1 MVTKDATNSIGTGR
15 QHLVA
20 FVLLLIATGAFFF
33 PVLFQGQSLTAVRN
47 DETIVH
53 PWTPLLPTLGVGPV
67 QSDQADLSY
76 PWQVDLTQALDQGTI
91 PFWNPDAFIGGYPLY
106 TNGSSAQL
114 FPLHLAGALLLSP
127 VAAHDALCFIEVLFA
142 GFFTYL
148 LLRELKIGMAGA
160 MLAAIAWM
168 FSTFNMAWLNF
179 EVVSPIQF
187 LLPLG
192 LLLVHRAW
200 RKSTWTAALMAGLCL
215 GITML
220 AGHVLWMAITCVVVG
235 AYAVALAAP
244 PAWEAWHA
252 NDRARLRHTL
262 AIPVVMVVSAA
273 GVAAVELFPLASAL
287 GSSQRHSFSY
297 SDLSKFI
304 PGEGSNALS
313 PPSTLAHI
321 FYPISDPLSVSNINT
336 SMIFAGTLTAVFA
349 IVGIFTRRTG
359 SGLGKWILFGFALIA
374 VGSSWTWLAY
384 HFIPIFRVFW
394 PYGRL
399 FQWSTFGLAILAGI
413 GLDES
418 IKAVARRHWKLD
430 YGKATVIGLGLAGLT
445 AAQLIPIGRSLNPP
459 FATMNA
465 STTFPT
471 TGLIK
476 AIETYQKQST
486 WPARVVPISSTSA
499 QLQSGLLLNPGNYDL
514 LYNLDLVSGY
524 DSVIPERTVAV
535 AKYIEGQ
542 PLQSLTSDQSQA
554 FWLLPNEA
562 SIRYGELARFGISG
576 LATLPKFTMQS
587 DWGARPERTSGSPPS
602 TPAVTGTSSASTV
615 LRSAP
620 GS

>member
-1 MVTKDATNSIGTGR
+1 
-15 QHLVA
+15 
-20 FVLLLIATGAFFF
+20 
-33 PVLFQGQSLTAVRN
+33 AV
-47 DETIVH
+47 
-53 PWTPLLPTLGVGPV
+53 
-67 QSDQADLSY
+67 
-76 PWQVDLTQALDQGTI
+76 
-91 PFWNPDAFIGGYPLY
+91 
-106 TNGSSAQL
+106 
-114 FPLHLAGALLLSP
+114 
-127 VAAHDALCFIEVLFA
+127 
-142 GFFTYL
+142 
-148 LLRELKIGMAGA
+148 
-160 MLAAIAWM
+160 
-168 FSTFNMAWLNF
+168 
-179 EVVSPIQF
+179 
-187 LLPLG
+187 
-192 LLLVHRAW
+192 
-200 RKSTWTAALMAGLCL
+200 
-215 GITML
+215 
-220 AGHVLWMAITCVVVG
+220 
-235 AYAVALAAP
+235 
-244 PAWEAWHA
+244 
-252 NDRARLRHTL
+252 
-262 AIPVVMVVSAA
+262 
-273 GVAAVELFPLASAL
+273 GVAAVELFPLAASL
-287 GSSQRHSFSY
+287 GTSQRHSFSY

-313 PPSTLAHI
+313 TPSTLAHI

-349 IVGIFTRRTG
+349 IVGIFTRRPG
-359 SGLGKWILFGFALIA
+359 SGLGKWLLFGFALIA

-413 GLDES
+413 GLDET
-418 IKAVARRHWKLD
+418 IKAVARRHWKID
-430 YGKATVIGLGLAGLT
+430 YGKASVIGLGLAGLT

-486 WPARVVPISSTSA
+486 WPARVVPVSSTSA
-499 QLQSGLLLNPGNYDL
+499 QLESGLLLNPGNYDL

-562 SIRYGELARFGISG
+562 SIRYGELARFGISA
-576 LATLPKFTMQS
+576 LATLPKFTMQA
-587 DWGARPERTSGSPPS
+587 DWGGGAREDLGQSTLYAGDDGNLIGLNGPSVGPRVVSKVAYVNSATSAFNAFVAPNFPWEQEVVLESSQVQRLSTSQKDSIVEMAVGKPVTATTSNIQPGINSLSMTVHSSGPGLLVIPANWDQGWSAEVNGQSVPLLQGNYVQQVLLVPAGTSDVVLRFRPPS
-602 TPAVTGTSSASTV
+602 FDLGSAVTIVSLVVIGVVSVEGYRRRRSVLSREVAAGTK
-615 LRSAP
+615 
-620 GS
+620 